1 MKINNRKLEHVC
13 VYKFSELTKLN
24 IADVLMESI
33 CGRVFVVDEQG
44 KFLGVISVD
53 NYKENMDVN
62 DISTMPIVYDTN
74 TIDNQIMNILAKNIY
89 YGILPVVDGNNVL
102 SKCVTLVDNTWEED
116 SINTLSKVQYLENKK
131 VDISYYF
138 TSRNIH
144 RIIFWGG
151 NKVSLTVANVL
162 SKYSD
167 IEVIGIYEN
176 KKNQQY
182 VEESLNYAIG
192 INFVSSMHELEKLN
206 PDLIIDTDWTMRHI
220 DKVISF
226 TKCIYIWE
234 LLRSNEFYLSCNDS
248 LFIKTKQKLKAQGV
262 MYYSIKI
269 PTERELGINEKNSK
283 KNMTLDEKL
292 EYFSRENNLAKDSND
307 IKIFNDERHEVS
319 KNIVKKDDLILYK
332 DYRGKF
338 YNFINGQRVVLNSP
352 DEYENTIYLVGAC
365 IASSLF
371 NKDVDTL
378 GHYLQELL
386 NKNIKKYRVIALGIS
401 NDADRYFFHKAL
413 ISKKPVC
420 GDIAI
425 LMEQG
430 FRLTKFDF
438 DSTALFKKLLEKYD
452 TNIYYDIPVHVGKK
466 ANEEIAKF
474 IFQNCIYDVEK
485 SNIGKIPRVEIN
497 DSIEC
502 NVNDE
507 NRKTS
512 FNDNIELQ
520 EYKNFLKHNKIH
532 EMPVI
537 GSVVMNCN
545 PFTLGHEYLIE
556 SACKQVDFLYIFV
569 VEENKSY
576 FSFEDR
582 IDLVKKG
589 VAHLKNVKVIPS
601 GKFIISSLTF
611 SEYFDK
617 ANLAG
622 TTIDTSL
629 DVETFAQQIA
639 PCLDITIRFVGEE
652 PLDPITNQYNKSMK
666 EILPKY
672 GIQLKEIARKESGDS
687 VISASRVRKY
697 IEEKNWNEIKKLV
710 PNTTYDFLI
719 DKYS

>member
-1 MKINNRKLEHVC
+1 
-13 VYKFSELTKLN
+13 
-24 IADVLMESI
+24 
-33 CGRVFVVDEQG
+33 
-44 KFLGVISVD
+44 
-53 NYKENMDVN
+53 
-62 DISTMPIVYDTN
+62 
-74 TIDNQIMNILAKNIY
+74 
-89 YGILPVVDGNNVL
+89 
-102 SKCVTLVDNTWEED
+102 
-116 SINTLSKVQYLENKK
+116 
-131 VDISYYF
+131 
-138 TSRNIH
+138 
-144 RIIFWGG
+144 
-151 NKVSLTVANVL
+151 
-162 SKYSD
+162 
-167 IEVIGIYEN
+167 
-176 KKNQQY
+176 
-182 VEESLNYAIG
+182 
-192 INFVSSMHELEKLN
+192 MHELEKLN

-226 TKCIYIWE
+226 TKCVYIWE
-234 LLRSNEFYLSCNDS
+234 LLQSNAFYLSCNDS

-269 PTERELGINEKNSK
+269 PTEKELGINEKNSK
-283 KNMTLDEKL
+283 KNMTLDERL
-292 EYFSRENNLAKDSND
+292 EYFSKENDFGKNSND
-307 IKIFNDERHEVS
+307 MKIFNDERHELS
-319 KNIVKKDDLILYK
+319 KSIVKKDDLILYK

-352 DEYENTIYLVGAC
+352 DKYENTIYLVGPC

-378 GHYLQELL
+378 GYYLQELL
-386 NKNIKKYRVIALGIS
+386 TKNNQKYRVIALGII
-401 NDADRYFFHKAL
+401 NDADRYYFHKAL
-413 ISKKPVC
+413 MSKKPVC

-425 LMEQG
+425 LMEQDY
-430 FRLTKFDF
+430 RLTKFDL
-438 DSTALFKKLLEKYD
+438 DTTTLFKELIEKYD
-452 TNIYYDIPVHVGKK
+452 TSVYYDFPVHVGKK
-466 ANEEIAKF
+466 ANKEIAKF
-474 IFQNCIYDVEK
+474 IFQNCIYDMKK

-497 DSIEC
+497 DSVEC
-502 NVNDE
+502 NVNG
-507 NRKTS
+507 NRKTTFS
-512 FNDNIELQ
+512 DNIELQ

-545 PFTLGHEYLIE
+545 PFTLGHKYLIE

-576 FSFEDR
+576 FPFEDR

-672 GIQLKEIARKESGDS
+672 GIQLKEIPRKESGDS

-697 IEEKNWNEIKKLV
+697 IEEKNWNEIKKIV
-710 PNTTYDFLI
+710 PDTTYDFLI
-719 DKYS
+719 GKYS

>member
-1 MKINNRKLEHVC
+1 
-13 VYKFSELTKLN
+13 
-24 IADVLMESI
+24 
-33 CGRVFVVDEQG
+33 
-44 KFLGVISVD
+44 
-53 NYKENMDVN
+53 
-62 DISTMPIVYDTN
+62 
-74 TIDNQIMNILAKNIY
+74 
-89 YGILPVVDGNNVL
+89 
-102 SKCVTLVDNTWEED
+102 
-116 SINTLSKVQYLENKK
+116 
-131 VDISYYF
+131 
-138 TSRNIH
+138 
-144 RIIFWGG
+144 
-151 NKVSLTVANVL
+151 
-162 SKYSD
+162 
-167 IEVIGIYEN
+167 
-176 KKNQQY
+176 
-182 VEESLNYAIG
+182 
-192 INFVSSMHELEKLN
+192 
-206 PDLIIDTDWTMRHI
+206 
-220 DKVISF
+220 
-226 TKCIYIWE
+226 
-234 LLRSNEFYLSCNDS
+234 
-248 LFIKTKQKLKAQGV
+248 
-262 MYYSIKI
+262 
-269 PTERELGINEKNSK
+269 
-283 KNMTLDEKL
+283 
-292 EYFSRENNLAKDSND
+292 
-307 IKIFNDERHEVS
+307 
-319 KNIVKKDDLILYK
+319 
-332 DYRGKF
+332 
-338 YNFINGQRVVLNSP
+338 
-352 DEYENTIYLVGAC
+352 
-365 IASSLF
+365 
-371 NKDVDTL
+371 
-378 GHYLQELL
+378 
-386 NKNIKKYRVIALGIS
+386 
-401 NDADRYFFHKAL
+401 
-413 ISKKPVC
+413 
-420 GDIAI
+420 
-425 LMEQG
+425 MEQG

>member
-1 MKINNRKLEHVC
+1 M
-13 VYKFSELTKLN
+13 
-24 IADVLMESI
+24 
-33 CGRVFVVDEQG
+33 
-44 KFLGVISVD
+44 
-53 NYKENMDVN
+53 
-62 DISTMPIVYDTN
+62 
-74 TIDNQIMNILAKNIY
+74 
-89 YGILPVVDGNNVL
+89 
-102 SKCVTLVDNTWEED
+102 
-116 SINTLSKVQYLENKK
+116 
-131 VDISYYF
+131 
-138 TSRNIH
+138 
-144 RIIFWGG
+144 
-151 NKVSLTVANVL
+151 
-162 SKYSD
+162 
-167 IEVIGIYEN
+167 
-176 KKNQQY
+176 
-182 VEESLNYAIG
+182 
-192 INFVSSMHELEKLN
+192 
-206 PDLIIDTDWTMRHI
+206 
-220 DKVISF
+220 
-226 TKCIYIWE
+226 CI
-234 LLRSNEFYLSCNDS
+234 R
-248 LFIKTKQKLKAQGV
+248 
-262 MYYSIKI
+262 
-269 PTERELGINEKNSK
+269 
-283 KNMTLDEKL
+283 
-292 EYFSRENNLAKDSND
+292 
-307 IKIFNDERHEVS
+307 
-319 KNIVKKDDLILYK
+319 
-332 DYRGKF
+332 
-338 YNFINGQRVVLNSP
+338 
-352 DEYENTIYLVGAC
+352 
-365 IASSLF
+365 
-371 NKDVDTL
+371 
-378 GHYLQELL
+378 
-386 NKNIKKYRVIALGIS
+386 
-401 NDADRYFFHKAL
+401 DR
-413 ISKKPVC
+413 
-420 GDIAI
+420 
-425 LMEQG
+425 
-430 FRLTKFDF
+430 
-438 DSTALFKKLLEKYD
+438 
-452 TNIYYDIPVHVGKK
+452 
-466 ANEEIAKF
+466 
-474 IFQNCIYDVEK
+474 
-485 SNIGKIPRVEIN
+485 
-497 DSIEC
+497 
-502 NVNDE
+502 

-672 GIQLKEIARKESGDS
+672 GIQLKEIARKESGES

>member
-1 MKINNRKLEHVC
+1 M
-13 VYKFSELTKLN
+13 
-24 IADVLMESI
+24 
-33 CGRVFVVDEQG
+33 
-44 KFLGVISVD
+44 
-53 NYKENMDVN
+53 
-62 DISTMPIVYDTN
+62 
-74 TIDNQIMNILAKNIY
+74 
-89 YGILPVVDGNNVL
+89 
-102 SKCVTLVDNTWEED
+102 
-116 SINTLSKVQYLENKK
+116 
-131 VDISYYF
+131 
-138 TSRNIH
+138 
-144 RIIFWGG
+144 
-151 NKVSLTVANVL
+151 
-162 SKYSD
+162 
-167 IEVIGIYEN
+167 
-176 KKNQQY
+176 
-182 VEESLNYAIG
+182 
-192 INFVSSMHELEKLN
+192 
-206 PDLIIDTDWTMRHI
+206 
-220 DKVISF
+220 
-226 TKCIYIWE
+226 
-234 LLRSNEFYLSCNDS
+234 
-248 LFIKTKQKLKAQGV
+248 
-262 MYYSIKI
+262 
-269 PTERELGINEKNSK
+269 
-283 KNMTLDEKL
+283 
-292 EYFSRENNLAKDSND
+292 
-307 IKIFNDERHEVS
+307 
-319 KNIVKKDDLILYK
+319 
-332 DYRGKF
+332 
-338 YNFINGQRVVLNSP
+338 LNSP

-639 PCLDITIRFVGEE
+639 PCLDITVRFVGEE

-697 IEEKNWNEIKKLV
+697 IEEKNWNEIKKIV